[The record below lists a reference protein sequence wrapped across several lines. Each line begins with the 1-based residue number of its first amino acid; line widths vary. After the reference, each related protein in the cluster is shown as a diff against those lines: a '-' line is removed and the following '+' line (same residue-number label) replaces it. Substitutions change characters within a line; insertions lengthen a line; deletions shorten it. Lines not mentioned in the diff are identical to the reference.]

1 MLTSIAGALSCQ
13 LQSSPNAFDSRSLS
27 NVLWA
32 FATIA
37 SQHGQVVQTV
47 ASMLS
52 RLKSKDLENLSWS
65 LAKLELRYPSLNA
78 ASDAEKEHSMSLLAW
93 ACAKLS
99 SDSLPLLDAMAVA
112 AQQRIPSNPSQHLA
126 DLVWALATCSVR
138 HSSLLEAVAADVNTI
153 FVPQFA
159 ARDLA
164 NTAWAFAILSL
175 KQAANVLTEA
185 MQQQQ
190 SQQSQQSQHVAL
202 QAPAAPSSSSG
213 VQSLTSNIKTR
224 KRWADMEDEDGL
236 ASTTLGPSFTK
247 PFPIHD
253 TGEEPSD
260 GSDWDA
266 PQAQGSI
273 LEIQADGPDSDP
285 NEPGE
290 SSSVAHSESSEGQPQ
305 QTRVWSSR
313 AEVAATPKQ
322 SPPDRKSVV

>member
-1 MLTSIAGALSCQ
+1 M
-13 LQSSPNAFDSRSLS
+13 
-27 NVLWA
+27 
-32 FATIA
+32 
-37 SQHGQVVQTV
+37 QTV

-65 LAKLELRYPSLNA
+65 LAKLELRYPPLNA

-126 DLVWALATCSVR
+126 DLVWALATCAVR

-153 FVPQFA
+153 FVPQLA
-159 ARDLA
+159 ARDLS

-175 KQAANVLTEA
+175 EQAANVLTEA
-185 MQQQQ
+185 MQQ
-190 SQQSQQSQHVAL
+190 QQSQQSQHVAL
-202 QAPAAPSSSSG
+202 QAPAAPSSSR

-266 PQAQGSI
+266 PQAQAG
-273 LEIQADGPDSDP
+273 
-285 NEPGE
+285 
-290 SSSVAHSESSEGQPQ
+290 VHS
-305 QTRVWSSR
+305 
-313 AEVAATPKQ
+313 
-322 SPPDRKSVV
+322 

>member
-224 KRWADMEDEDGL
+224 KRWADMEDEFHEALSDSRHWGGAL
-236 ASTTLGPSFTK
+236 RWQRLGRTAS
-247 PFPIHD
+247 
-253 TGEEPSD
+253 
-260 GSDWDA
+260 
-266 PQAQGSI
+266 
-273 LEIQADGPDSDP
+273 
-285 NEPGE
+285 PG
-290 SSSVAHSESSEGQPQ
+290 VHS
-305 QTRVWSSR
+305 
-313 AEVAATPKQ
+313 
-322 SPPDRKSVV
+322 